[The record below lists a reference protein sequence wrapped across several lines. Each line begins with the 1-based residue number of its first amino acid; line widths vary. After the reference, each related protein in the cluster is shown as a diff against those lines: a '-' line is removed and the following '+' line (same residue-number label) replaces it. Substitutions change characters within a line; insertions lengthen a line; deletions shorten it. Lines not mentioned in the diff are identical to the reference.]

1 MRRMCNYTSNGDDH
15 VFASFASSLSLF
27 NMMQSI
33 DFPNPFKRFTSKTID
48 SYRCRRVNLCWCGP
62 NGDKSGDEVSISVPL
77 SKTADD
83 DLLRWWS
90 RLSYPAYIP
99 SSMLEGSPPSVCHS
113 FTDDILLV
121 PSPWPSPICVQ
132 ALPWLR
138 SKAANTSNWRE
149 TQEQDIPKTLPTTP
163 KQEIFSQTH
172 WLRSYFCSCLHPQN
186 SCANNLQ
193 ATLKVK
199 PPRIIAS
206 LNSLIAPDYTYRS
219 LPLSKAFNRCT
230 NSWLA
235 PQPAVTNKVGG
246 FELRT

>member
-33 DFPNPFKRFTSKTID
+33 DVPNPFKRVTSKTID
-48 SYRCRRVNLCWCGP
+48 SYRCRRVNSCWCGP

-149 TQEQDIPKTLPTTP
+149 TQEQDIFPKPYQQLQNKKSSRRPTDLGATSAAASIPKIPVPTTC
-163 KQEIFSQTH
+163 KQRWRWNPHGS
-172 WLRSYFCSCLHPQN
+172 SP
-186 SCANNLQ
+186 A
-193 ATLKVK
+193 
-199 PPRIIAS
+199 
-206 LNSLIAPDYTYRS
+206 LIY
-219 LPLSKAFNRCT
+219 
-230 NSWLA
+230 
-235 PQPAVTNKVGG
+235 
-246 FELRT
+246 